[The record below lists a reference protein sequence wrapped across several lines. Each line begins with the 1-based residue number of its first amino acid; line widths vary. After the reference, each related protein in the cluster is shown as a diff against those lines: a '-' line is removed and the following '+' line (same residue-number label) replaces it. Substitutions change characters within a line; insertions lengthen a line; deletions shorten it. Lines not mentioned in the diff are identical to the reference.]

1 MQEDYSCDSLK
12 LNNKRRR
19 RNSSKPSPNNR
30 QALKKPNFRQIGEP
44 LDMVSGGPQLPTVS
58 ISEDDI
64 AKIAIA
70 VKQMFVHEFNNI
82 IDEKQKPI
90 IDEIAKLKQDFS
102 ILVRQCKNEIHHL
115 KDKCD
120 ELEMHSRK
128 QCVRFSGVP
137 ITPDENTDTKII
149 EMASELG
156 VTIQPSDIMI
166 SHRTGK
172 NNPRQIIARIPNH
185 SLKKKLLKSSK
196 LLKDKPELHGISI
209 NQDFASV
216 RSRLAYQA
224 RQLVKQRK
232 IKSTFLS
239 MARSTYSIVTMGDT

>member
-1 MQEDYSCDSLK
+1 M
-12 LNNKRRR
+12 
-19 RNSSKPSPNNR
+19 
-30 QALKKPNFRQIGEP
+30 A
-44 LDMVSGGPQLPTVS
+44 SGGPQFPTVS
-58 ISEDDI
+58 INEDDI

-70 VKQMFVHEFNNI
+70 VKQMLVHEFNNI

-102 ILVRQCKNEIHHL
+102 NLELNHERDVRHCKNEIHHL

-137 ITPDENTDTKII
+137 FTPDENTDTKII
-149 EMASELG
+149 EIASDLG

-172 NNPRQIIARIPNH
+172 NNPRQIIARIQNH
-185 SLKKKLLKSSK
+185 SLKKKLLK
-196 LLKDKPELHGISI
+196 
-209 NQDFASV
+209 
-216 RSRLAYQA
+216 
-224 RQLVKQRK
+224 
-232 IKSTFLS
+232 
-239 MARSTYSIVTMGDT
+239 

>member
-137 ITPDENTDTKII
+137 FTPD
-149 EMASELG
+149 
-156 VTIQPSDIMI
+156 
-166 SHRTGK
+166 
-172 NNPRQIIARIPNH
+172 
-185 SLKKKLLKSSK
+185 
-196 LLKDKPELHGISI
+196 
-209 NQDFASV
+209 
-216 RSRLAYQA
+216 
-224 RQLVKQRK
+224 
-232 IKSTFLS
+232 
-239 MARSTYSIVTMGDT
+239 

>member
-1 MQEDYSCDSLK
+1 MQEDDSCDSLK
-12 LNNKRRR
+12 QNNKRSRQ
-19 RNSSKPSPNNR
+19 NSSKPSPNNS
-30 QALKKPNFRQIGEP
+30 QALKKPNLRQFGEP
-44 LDMVSGGPQLPTVS
+44 LVMASGGPQFPTVN
-58 ISEDDI
+58 INEDDI

-70 VKQMFVHEFNNI
+70 VKQMLVHEFNNI

-102 ILVRQCKNEIHHL
+102 NLELNHERDVRHCKNEIHHL

-172 NNPRQIIARIPNH
+172 NNPRQIIARIQNH
-185 SLKKKLLKSSK
+185 SLKKKLLK
-196 LLKDKPELHGISI
+196 
-209 NQDFASV
+209 
-216 RSRLAYQA
+216 
-224 RQLVKQRK
+224 
-232 IKSTFLS
+232 
-239 MARSTYSIVTMGDT
+239 

>member
-1 MQEDYSCDSLK
+1 MIVDSLK
-12 LNNKRRR
+12 QNNERSRQ
-19 RNSSKPSPNNR
+19 NSSKPSPNNS
-30 QALKKPNFRQIGEP
+30 QALKKPNLRQIGEP
-44 LDMVSGGPQLPTVS
+44 LVMASGGPQFPTVN
-58 ISEDDI
+58 INEDDI

-70 VKQMFVHEFNNI
+70 VKQLLVHEFNNI

-102 ILVRQCKNEIHHL
+102 NLELNHERDVRHCKNEIHHL

-209 NQDFASV
+209 NQDLASV

-224 RQLVKQRK
+224 RQLVK
-232 IKSTFLS
+232 
-239 MARSTYSIVTMGDT
+239 